1 MVNSDSG
8 IALSEA
14 STVLCDRLF
23 RKRMWHDAYFAVGPL
38 LAMTGRQTKVGLEG
52 TKEVRR

>member
-14 STVLCDRLF
+14 SMVLCDRLF